1 MLTESPQGGHL
12 QSSYSGSD
20 TGAGFVSI
28 QGLQR

>member
-1 MLTESPQGGHL
+1 MLTGSPQGGYF
-12 QSSYSGSD
+12 QPPYCGSD